1 MRKSII
7 FLVAGFLSLSTMSA
21 MAQVGT
27 PVAGGGCSVE
37 PRTQEEVNALA
48 AIAAATPTVES
59 VAITMRLPEGEPV
72 DEAVIGELL
81 DTLNEA
87 DACAAQRDILRY
99 LALYSDY
106 FIVNYV
112 FGNEPVG
119 IDTGSSPPQVNAE
132 GTPVAR
138 VNVIDD
144 AVEIEDGII
153 AAHIFVTG
161 NSDFGS
167 IVWFVEQN
175 GRWIIQDIASA
186 GDPPA
191 GRADIPKDAEGIV
204 GRIIEDAAA
213 TLGTDSEDIIVVS
226 FKSVDW
232 PDASL
237 GCPEDGG
244 AYAAVVTPGYRVVVS
259 DGDETLTFHTD
270 REGSII
276 DCSGE

>member
-1 MRKSII
+1 MRNLMV
-7 FLVAGFLSLSTMSA
+7 FLLAVLLSLSMMSA
-21 MAQVGT
+21 LAQEGT
-27 PVAGGGCSVE
+27 PGPSGACSVE
-37 PRTQEEVNALA
+37 PRSQEEVNALA
-48 AIAAATPTVES
+48 AIAAATPAVES

-72 DEAVIGELL
+72 DEAVMDELL
-81 DTLNEA
+81 ATLNEA

-119 IDTGSSPPQVNAE
+119 IDTGSGPPQVNAE

-153 AAHIFVTG
+153 AAHVFVTG
-161 NSDFGS
+161 SSDFGS
-167 IVWFVEQN
+167 IVWFVEQE
-175 GRWIIQDIASA
+175 GRWIVQDIASA

-191 GRADIPKDAEGIV
+191 GRTDIPEDAEGIV
-204 GRIIEDAAA
+204 GRIVEDAAA
-213 TLGTDSEDIIVVS
+213 TLDTDTDAITVVS

-237 GCPEDGG
+237 GCPEEGG
-244 AYAAVVTPGYRVVVS
+244 AYAAVVTPGYRIVVS
-259 DGDETLTFHTD
+259 DGESTLTFHTD
-270 REGSII
+270 REGTIVN
-276 DCSGE
+276 CSGD